1 MTEVLLTTDEKLE
14 KSRAL
19 AKARY
24 QKYMAK
30 PGNREK
36 RLKYYKEYYR
46 KRKEEKL
53 GGDLCES

>member
-1 MTEVLLTTDEKLE
+1 MEGVLNTNNKLD
-14 KSRAL
+14 KKKAL

-46 KRKEEKL
+46 KRKEADP
-53 GGDLCES
+53 GGDMCES

>member
-1 MTEVLLTTDEKLE
+1 MEGVLSTNNKLD
-14 KSRAL
+14 KKKCL
-19 AKARY
+19 AKDRY
-24 QKYMAK
+24 QPDDM
-30 PGNREK
+30 EK

>member
-1 MTEVLLTTDEKLE
+1 MTIDEKLE
-14 KSRAL
+14 KNRAL

-46 KRKEEKL
+46 KRKEAKL
-53 GGDLCES
+53 GGDLCEN